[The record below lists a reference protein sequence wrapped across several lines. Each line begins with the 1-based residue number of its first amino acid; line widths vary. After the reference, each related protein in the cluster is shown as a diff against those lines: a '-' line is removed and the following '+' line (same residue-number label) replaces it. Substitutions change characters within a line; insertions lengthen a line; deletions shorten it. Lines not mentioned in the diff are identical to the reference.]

1 MREGTL
7 ARLDIDPPALHRTVL
22 CLQVQAVGQVE
33 EVEEAV
39 VAISKSSKSFR
50 L

>member
-22 CLQVQAVGQVE
+22 CLQVQAVGQVV
-33 EVEEAV
+33 VEEAI
-39 VAISKSSKSFR
+39 VAITKSSKSFR

>member
-22 CLQVQAVGQVE
+22 CLHVQAVGQVV
-33 EVEEAV
+33 VEEAI

>member
-33 EVEEAV
+33 VEEV
-39 VAISKSSKSFR
+39 IVAITKSTKSFR